1 MPNRSFADLQAM
13 QRLPLA
19 LRKRRNKISE
29 AKANAPDTIPI
40 LP

>member
-1 MPNRSFADLQAM
+1 MRDRTLADLKVM